1 MRDIRQIRIAA
12 SKYLANFVDENRREF
27 ILLPSLLELACLGDP
42 TIVIDPEK
50 HVVASVVV
58 DAVRAEQKLSRFCTF
73 AALPS
78 PLHTKLTNLP
88 LSFQVSINVVVC
100 FHTTEA
106 KSPVVITD
114 V

>member
-1 MRDIRQIRIAA
+1 M
-12 SKYLANFVDENRREF
+12 
-27 ILLPSLLELACLGDP
+27 GDA
-42 TIVIDPEK
+42 EK